1 MASISQIKNEP
12 SDWNITLFSN
22 GSPISYKIDN
32 GVQCNVISAASLKN
46 ISPKQDLQPVNVS
59 QIMAPKLR

>member
-22 GSPISYKIDN
+22 GSPISYKIDT
-32 GVQCNVISAASLKN
+32 GVQCYVISAACLKN
-46 ISPKQDLQPVNVS
+46 ISPKQDL
-59 QIMAPKLR
+59 